1 MEQNDHIERLQQQ
14 INQIIGVESTLKRR
28 KKTTEDAQ
36 REIFLNTIP
45 LLEHIVDR
53 NSMLSADYGIDM
65 SKYDESFFKIIDSLI
80 YLHFGKEA
88 GDLIMFYIYDR
99 MNPDGTM
106 NELMDEN
113 NQIIQINKIEDLW
126 ELVKSLKNNNA
137 SS

>member
-1 MEQNDHIERLQQQ
+1 
-14 INQIIGVESTLKRR
+14 
-28 KKTTEDAQ
+28 
-36 REIFLNTIP
+36 
-45 LLEHIVDR
+45 
-53 NSMLSADYGIDM
+53 MLSADYGIDM

-99 MNPDGTM
+99 VNPDGTM

>member
-1 MEQNDHIERLQQQ
+1 
-14 INQIIGVESTLKRR
+14 
-28 KKTTEDAQ
+28 
-36 REIFLNTIP
+36 
-45 LLEHIVDR
+45 
-53 NSMLSADYGIDM
+53 
-65 SKYDESFFKIIDSLI
+65 
-80 YLHFGKEA
+80 
-88 GDLIMFYIYDR
+88 